1 MHIFLSLIGYKICS
15 IRWLCYGATTYRN
28 VTVAVAPKEPRQEEL
43 LLANVAVDAMLVDDT
58 LTKWGIIKLF
68 FVVVVATLGK

>member
-1 MHIFLSLIGYKICS
+1 MEQVHIEMLPLK
-15 IRWLCYGATTYRN
+15 
-28 VTVAVAPKEPRQEEL
+28 AVAPKEPRQEDL

-68 FVVVVATLGK
+68 FVVATPGK